1 MQVFLN
7 NAWLP
12 IEEAKVSVLDRGF
25 VFGDGIYEVIP
36 VYEGRPFRL
45 MAHLKRLFRSLRE
58 IRLTNPYTLDNWQA
72 MIKQLIERNGNQNLS
87 IYIQVTRGVAPR
99 DHTFPETTPTVLA
112 MANALSETPRAVLEE
127 GVKAILLEDIRWL
140 RCDIKSIS
148 LLANVLLRQK
158 AAEEGAKEAILIR
171 DGFLTEGAASS
182 VFIVKNGTVFSP
194 PFAPTLLPGVTAA
207 LIASL
212 ARQYAIPLI
221 FRPIA
226 EHEVQQADEVLLISS
241 IREILPVTILDQDKV
256 GSGKPGPLFWQIYDL
271 YQGAKKL
278 SDEALDVFF
287 QDFLNHA

>member
-1 MQVFLN
+1 M
-7 NAWLP
+7 
-12 IEEAKVSVLDRGF
+12 S
-25 VFGDGIYEVIP
+25 
-36 VYEGRPFRL
+36 RL
-45 MAHLKRLFRSLRE
+45 A
-58 IRLTNPYTLDNWQA
+58 
-72 MIKQLIERNGNQNLS
+72 
-87 IYIQVTRGVAPR
+87 
-99 DHTFPETTPTVLA
+99 
-112 MANALSETPRAVLEE
+112 
-127 GVKAILLEDIRWL
+127 
-140 RCDIKSIS
+140 IKSIS